1 MSLRLN
7 AEGATQAWDDL
18 ASRLERFIATWDSGR
33 EIEPTLTEF
42 LPPEPPTHR
51 RLVLVEL
58 IKVDLEQRTTR
69 GKQRRLEE
77 YVAEF
82 PELLENG
89 EPPCDLIYEEYHIC
103 RGAGQDVSLSDYCKR
118 FPKSAPALKRLMGT
132 EGRSTSTQLF
142 NPSRR
147 IAGIAVGERLDDFD
161 LLAEVGKGS
170 FGTVFLARQV
180 SLGRLVALK
189 VSADKGHEPRTL
201 AALDHP
207 NIVRVF
213 DQRRLTDKR
222 VLLFYMVY
230 APGGTLAEV
239 VRLVRDT
246 QPASRS
252 GSILIRC
259 VSEAMEKAGQFASED
274 SPWRRRVGAMSWPE
288 AVCRLGAALAS
299 ALDYAHRQGILHR
312 DVKPANVLLSA
323 EGSPKLADFNISFSS
338 QIEGATPAAY
348 FGGSIAYMSPEQLE
362 ACNPAHERTPD
373 QLDGRSDLYALGVL
387 LWELLHGER
396 PFNDEDI
403 GGWSASLDAMTAMR
417 RTEPPWTP
425 PGASRDA
432 VTIRIE
438 HILRKVLSPDP
449 ANRHVDG
456 AALARE
462 LLLCLNPR
470 AWDLVNDL
478 GTGWRNWARRFPI
491 LALFPINLPPFLLAA
506 AFNWLYNRDAFI
518 YNAKAFANEQIAANV
533 QQAFERLVPPINVAL
548 FLVAIILV
556 LAFAWPVARALHQIN
571 ANKPCSPDQLRR
583 ARSRSITLGY
593 WIAAVG
599 LTFWVVAGLAFPI
612 GIDLQT
618 DFPPSGYI
626 HFFLSMLT
634 CGLIS
639 CAFPF
644 LATTWLTLRVNFP
657 ALLGSTVPEPG
668 EQRRLAALSQSSS
681 IFLGLTVVVPLL
693 GLLLA
698 IWGGRD
704 SRQYVTILILASVA
718 LFVAAYFMYHRIRM
732 DLVALSV
739 ATRPGDSMGT
749 ATDSVEAF

>member
-18 ASRLERFIATWDSGR
+18 AARLERFIATWDSDR
-33 EIEPTLTEF
+33 EIEPTLVDF

-58 IKVDLEQRTTR
+58 IKVDLEQRTAR

-77 YVAEF
+77 YSAEF

-103 RGAGQDVSLSDYCKR
+103 RGAGQDVSLSDYCQR

-132 EGRSTSTQLF
+132 EGPSTSTQLF

-170 FGTVFLARQV
+170 FGIVFLARQV

-213 DQRRLTDKR
+213 DQRRLADKR

-246 QPASRS
+246 LPASRN

-259 VSEAMEKAGQFASED
+259 VTEAMEKAGQIASED

-288 AVCRLGAALAS
+288 TVCRLGAALAG

-362 ACNPAHERTPD
+362 ACNPNHERKPD
-373 QLDGRSDLYALGVL
+373 ELDGRSDLYALGVL

-396 PFNDEDI
+396 PFADEDI
-403 GGWSASLDAMTAMR
+403 GGWSASLDAMSAMR
-417 RTEPPWTP
+417 CTEPPWTP
-425 PGASRDA
+425 LGASRDA

-438 HILRKVLSPDP
+438 HVLRKVLSPDP
-449 ANRHVDG
+449 AKRQPDG
-456 AALARE
+456 ATLARE

-478 GTGWRNWARRFPI
+478 GSGWRNWARRLPI
-491 LALFPINLPPFLLAA
+491 LALFPINLPPFLLASW
-506 AFNWLYNRDAFI
+506 FNLKFNDDAFI
-518 YNAKAFANEQIAANV
+518 RHQSAEIQRAFD
-533 QQAFERLVPPINVAL
+533 RLVPPVNLTL
-548 FLVAIILV
+548 FPIAIFLV
-556 LAFAWPVARALHQIN
+556 LAFAWPVASALHRLN
-571 ANKPCSPDQLRR
+571 AKQPCTPDQLRR

-599 LTFWVVAGLAFPI
+599 LTFWIVAGIAFPV

-618 DFPPSGYI
+618 DFPASGYV

-668 EQRRLAALSQSSS
+668 EQRRLASLGRAASV
-681 IFLGLTVVVPLL
+681 FLGMAVIVPLF

-698 IWGGRD
+698 LWAGREET
-704 SRQYVTILILASVA
+704 RIYATLLILASVI
-718 LFVAAYFMYHRIRM
+718 LFVGAYFMYHRIRA

-739 ATRPGDSMGT
+739 ATRPGDMLGA